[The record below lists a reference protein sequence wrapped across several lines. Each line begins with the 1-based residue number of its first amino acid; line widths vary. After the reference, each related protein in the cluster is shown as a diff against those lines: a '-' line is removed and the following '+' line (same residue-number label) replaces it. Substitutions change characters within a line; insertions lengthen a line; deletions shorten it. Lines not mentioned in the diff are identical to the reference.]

1 MARAILRIFPG
12 ARLAFGPTT
21 HNGFYYD
28 IDLPARPLSEADF
41 PAIEDRMRAH
51 IVAVLL
57 HAADLIGCR
66 DDRIGVLGGKGA
78 AARRAAGLHKSR
90 PPLRRWH
97 GIEGAAALEEL
108 ALEMDR
114 VNLAP
119 ITIDA
124 AFAVHHHRTGLPRIE
139 ELVH

>member
-1 MARAILRIFPG
+1 MDEAVGGNHTVVLALG
-12 ARLAFGPTT
+12 LVARLAEKRI
-21 HNGFYYD
+21 HQEQ
-28 IDLPARPLSEADF
+28 DLDVIGIAPQL
-41 PAIEDRMRAH
+41 DRMRAH

-90 PPLRRWH
+90 PALRRWP

-108 ALEMDR
+108 ALERDR

-119 ITIDA
+119 ITKEA
-124 AFAVHHHRTGLPRIE
+124 AFAF
-139 ELVH
+139 